1 MYSYYVLLTFLCRRN
16 SRSRSR
22 SPSSRYCNLFTLFSH
37 LIYCQS
43 ESTFKL
49 TVELLSVQ
57 STAPCT
63 FSTVRFHYIQS
74 DISAIIILQ
83 RTESKP
89 FKIFSWTQQKTSAL
103 TLAHKYSRCLFHYE
117 GLFSNVFCHSGLV
130 RINQITQYDF
140 ALKILVQPYLL
151 LTLLLKIVFFFKKS
165 SPIIN
170 WLYWIK

>member
-74 DISAIIILQ
+74 DIS
-83 RTESKP
+83 
-89 FKIFSWTQQKTSAL
+89 
-103 TLAHKYSRCLFHYE
+103 
-117 GLFSNVFCHSGLV
+117 
-130 RINQITQYDF
+130 
-140 ALKILVQPYLL
+140 LL
-151 LTLLLKIVFFFKKS
+151 LLFCRERSRSPSRSSREHSRKHRHWHWRISTLVVFFIMKDFFQMFSVIQDLFVSTKLHNMILLSKF
-165 SPIIN
+165 
-170 WLYWIK
+170 LYNLISF